1 MDRPEARTKPGST
14 QDYQGEWSDW
24 IRRGSATSADRR
36 EPEYLEGD
44 RFSQLVDRSR
54 AKSPLPRW
62 LVPLAGSLFAA
73 VVIGAAF
80 FVFRGGPA
88 PQSVVSN
95 TSTEVDIAPASVT
108 PAPAVCP
115 NERVGNRIQGN
126 GAGSADSGPG
136 AIFAFQYAFYVE
148 RSAEKA
154 RALVAPDAAVSSIAA
169 LQQGIDSV
177 PAGTTHCVAVTESAF
192 VGQYIVV
199 VTEHRPDGNA
209 FTYNAQLVVTER
221 NGGKTLI
228 TAIKPA

>member
-1 MDRPEARTKPGST
+1 MDRPDTTARRGGN

-24 IRRGSATSADRR
+24 ISRESSRSARSRD
-36 EPEYLEGD
+36 PEYFEGD
-44 RFSQLVDRSR
+44 RFSQLVDRSKGR
-54 AKSPLPRW
+54 PPVPRW

-73 VVIGAAF
+73 VVLGAAF
-80 FVFRGGPA
+80 FMFQGGPT
-88 PQSVVSN
+88 PQSVASN
-95 TSTEVDIAPASVT
+95 TSTEIDIAPASVT
-108 PAPAVCP
+108 PPAAVCP

-126 GAGSADSGPG
+126 GVGGVDSGPG
-136 AIFAFQYAFYVE
+136 AIFAFQHAFYVE

-154 RALVAPDAAVSSIAA
+154 RALVASDAAVSSVAA

>member
-1 MDRPEARTKPGST
+1 MDRPETRAKRGGN
-14 QDYQGEWSDW
+14 QAYQGEWSDW
-24 IRRGSATSADRR
+24 VSR
-36 EPEYLEGD
+36 EPERSPAVRDPEYFEAD
-44 RFSQLVDRSR
+44 RFAQMIDRSKHR
-54 AKSPLPRW
+54 SPVPRW

-73 VVIGAAF
+73 VVLAAAF
-80 FVFRGGPA
+80 FVFRGAPE
-88 PQSVVSN
+88 PQSAASN
-95 TSTEVDIAPASVT
+95 TSTQIDVAPASVT
-108 PAPAVCP
+108 PPAAECP

-126 GAGSADSGPG
+126 GVGGVDSGPG

-154 RALVAPDAAVSSIAA
+154 HALVASDAAVSSVAA

-199 VTEHRPDGNA
+199 VTEHRPDGGA